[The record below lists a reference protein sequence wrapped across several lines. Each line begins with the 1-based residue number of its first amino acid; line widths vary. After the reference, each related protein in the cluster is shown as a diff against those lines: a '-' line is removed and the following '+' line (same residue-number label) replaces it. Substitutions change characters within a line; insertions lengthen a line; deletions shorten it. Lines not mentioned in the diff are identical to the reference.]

1 MVLTPQQQ
9 PAEASPGQGTE
20 FQGTDLAPIY
30 VTEPSLPP
38 LEALQPYLEK
48 IWKSRRLSNGGP
60 LHQQLE
66 QRLQEHLG
74 VEQLALFANGT
85 LALLTALQAL
95 RIRGEVITTP
105 YSFVAT
111 SHALRWNGITPV
123 FVDIDPET
131 GNLDP
136 DQIES
141 AITPETTA
149 ILGVHIY
156 GVPCDVERIQQIAD
170 NYNLKVIYDACHAF
184 GVEDAGGS
192 VLRHGDLSVLSFHAT
207 KVFNTFE
214 GGAIVCSDTRIKK
227 QIDHLKNFGFVDET
241 TVSAIGINGKMN
253 ELQAAIG
260 LLQLDTIKAQIERR
274 RQISQR
280 YREGLAHLSG
290 LAFLPEPQL
299 KRYNYAYMP
308 ILLKEAAAC
317 SRDALYEHLKNRGIF
332 TRRYFFPLI
341 SEFPMY
347 RQLSSSSSERLPQA
361 IRMSRQVICLPMAS
375 DLSQVDQE
383 RVIHAVRE
391 ALF

>member
-1 MVLTPQQQ
+1 LNRPL
-9 PAEASPGQGTE
+9 
-20 FQGTDLAPIY
+20 F

-38 LEALQPYLEK
+38 LQALQPYLEQ
-48 IWKSRRLSNGGP
+48 IWSRRWLTNGGP

-66 QRLQEHLG
+66 QQLQQWLG
-74 VEQLALFANGT
+74 VSKLALFANGT
-85 LALLTALQAL
+85 LALLTALQQL

-123 FVDIDPET
+123 FVDIDPST

-136 DQIES
+136 GQIES

-156 GVPCDVERIQQIAD
+156 GVPCEVERIQRIAD

-184 GVEDAGGS
+184 GVEDEGGS

-214 GGAIVCSDTRIKK
+214 GGAIICPDDRSKN
-227 QIDHLKNFGFVDET
+227 QIDHLKNFGFVDEV
-241 TVSAIGINGKMN
+241 TVAAVGINGKMN

-260 LLQLDTIKAQIERR
+260 LLQLEAMPAQIARRAQIAERYR
-274 RQISQR
+274 RQL
-280 YREGLAHLSG
+280 EGIKG
-290 LAFLPEPQL
+290 LNFLPEPQL
-299 KRYNYAYMP
+299 ARCNHAYMP
-308 ILLKEAAAC
+308 VLIDGQAAL
-317 SRDALYEHLKNRGIF
+317 SRDQLYEQLKTHQIF
-332 TRRYFFPLI
+332 SRRYFYPLI

-347 RQLSSSSSERLPQA
+347 RQLPSADPARLPRA
-361 IRMSRQVICLPMAS
+361 MALSRQVLCLPMAAS
-375 DLSQVDQE
+375 LEDGDQD
-383 RVIHAVRE
+383 RVIGAIRQE
-391 ALF
+391 MGAS